1 MGFESVL
8 EMKALPYSSHIQ
20 KRDITMKRTEIKAAV
35 KAAVPYSLPIL
46 AGYLILGFGF
56 GLLLQS
62 KGYGILW
69 ALGMSVAIYA
79 GSMQF
84 VAIDLL
90 ASGAGLITTALMTLM
105 ANARHLFYGIS
116 MLIRYRDMGRAKP
129 FLVFGLSDET
139 YSVVSH
145 VDPPEG
151 VDRKWFYLS
160 ITLLDQLYWIAGS
173 ALGSAFGMLVP
184 INTTGVDFSMT
195 ALFMVIVVDNLMKK
209 ESRATSLIGIGCSFV
224 CLMIFGP
231 ERFLIPSML
240 AITAALMI
248 ARPALSG
255 PTAGKEDEA

>member
-1 MGFESVL
+1 MDGRIAVF
-8 EMKALPYSSHIQ
+8 HIQ

-84 VAIDLL
+84 VAVDLL

-105 ANARHLFYGIS
+105 VNARHLFYGIS

-151 VDRKWFYLS
+151 VDRKLFYLS
-160 ITLLDQLYWIAGS
+160 ITLLDQLYWVAGS
-173 ALGSAFGMLVP
+173 VLGSVSGMLVP

-209 ESRATSLIGIGCSFV
+209 KSRATSLIGMVCSFM
-224 CLMIFGP
+224 CLTIFGP

-240 AITAALMI
+240 AITAALLI
-248 ARPALSG
+248 ARPVLSRWS
-255 PTAGKEDEA
+255 AEKEDEA